1 MGDGHG
7 AFKSTQVSK
16 ASVWLERTPLYPP
29 AFALSPR
36 NVRVVPGATATFDGK
51 VCIKVEMVAK
61 QFALDHRG
69 AWNGNVEDDGVK
81 GTPEPQVTWY
91 RNGDRLTAGGRLNIE
106 CGPRGTFGLHIA
118 KVTAADAGKYCC
130 EVSNEAGT
138 KQVIVEL
145 ALQSGAA
152 NEHRMT
158 GNS

>member
-51 VCIKVEMVAK
+51 
-61 QFALDHRG
+61 
-69 AWNGNVEDDGVK
+69 VK

-145 ALQSGAA
+145 ALQCKKLGLSII
-152 NEHRMT
+152 
-158 GNS
+158 